1 MSTKSVYRPRH
12 AQKAR
17 LGRIRQPAR
26 GTTGGQRPRGQA
38 PRLVGGL
45 VASSPTRFGMTL
57 YRVSGVHGSATP
69 TLGLVDWQPVAGNSC
84 GCPPLPTSTEL
95 NEFNLW
101 TLKRVSASSP
111 TSRVGGSALTA
122 DENGR
127 AADGLQGSV
136 LDRQSGTVGVFPPL
150 YVRAHGSNRSPRSVW
165 AGRTGLSNNKRAHYH
180 AVLES
185 RHGLVGR
192 DKIISGSE
200 TRTICCLLL
209 GHGPQ
214 SGHGS
219 REVPQD

>member
-17 LGRIRQPAR
+17 LDRIRQPAR
-26 GTTGGQRPRGQA
+26 GT
-38 PRLVGGL
+38 
-45 VASSPTRFGMTL
+45 
-57 YRVSGVHGSATP
+57 
-69 TLGLVDWQPVAGNSC
+69 AG
-84 GCPPLPTSTEL
+84 
-95 NEFNLW
+95 
-101 TLKRVSASSP
+101 
-111 TSRVGGSALTA
+111 
-122 DENGR
+122 DENGH

-136 LDRQSGTVGVFPPL
+136 LDRQSGTAGVFPPL
-150 YVRAHGSNRSPRSVW
+150 SVRAHGSNRSPRSVW
-165 AGRTGLSNNKRAHYH
+165 AGRAGLSNNKRVHYH

-192 DKIISGSE
+192 DRTVSGSE

-219 REVPQD
+219 REVPRGQVVREFVSRHHGRPRLPSDPETSCFYDALCRFHERTHSERSLRRRRSGRSLTDLMTTAARLTVCVLDSKPDERCAVTLFC